1 MRLYVGVSSDPRAS
15 QRTHRTGADGA
26 PGRGRVRRVAG
37 VSARAARNAV
47 SSGSKAARD
56 GTARLRRVAGAQGAG
71 ESGLSRLIEL
81 NAVNAAADVLV
92 AIALAD
98 TLFFSVATSEAR
110 SRIAL
115 YLVLTMAPFAV
126 VAPVIGPF
134 LDRFRHG
141 RRWAIGT
148 TTAVRGF
155 LCWVM
160 AGAVLAEN
168 VWLYPAAFGCLVASK
183 AFVVTRAAAVPRLL
197 PEGVALVT
205 ANSRVSMAA
214 VIGAAVAAPIGVAFA
229 VIGSDWPL
237 RLAFLA
243 YAAATVQ
250 AILLPSRVDSAAGEG
265 SASLREGRTRPG
277 AAYRVGGA
285 VVRAL
290 RANAALRAFSG
301 FLTFFLAFM
310 LREDPVAGLD
320 DALAIALVAAA
331 AWAGSTAG
339 TSVGATARAR
349 DPDRLVLALVALAA
363 AAAVLTAILWG
374 LVTVVLVALV
384 AGFGQQLG
392 RLSLDA
398 VVQRDVPER
407 VRASAFARSDTA
419 LQLAWVLGGG
429 LGIVLPLIPQ
439 LGMGIAAAG
448 LLAGLVA
455 AQRAP
460 ARTGRRAD
468 PRGVPSGE
476 SDDRVHP

>member
-1 MRLYVGVSSDPRAS
+1 
-15 QRTHRTGADGA
+15 
-26 PGRGRVRRVAG
+26 
-37 VSARAARNAV
+37 
-47 SSGSKAARD
+47 
-56 GTARLRRVAGAQGAG
+56 
-71 ESGLSRLIEL
+71 LSRLIEL

-110 SRIAL
+110 SRVAL

-126 VAPVIGPF
+126 VAPVVGPY

-160 AGAVLAEN
+160 AGAVIAED

-183 AFVVTRAAAVPRLL
+183 AFVVTRAAAIPRLL

-214 VIGAAVAAPIGVAFA
+214 VVGAAVAAPIGVALA

-237 RLAFLA
+237 RLAFL
-243 YAAATVQ
+243 
-250 AILLPSRVDSAAGEG
+250 G
-265 SASLREGRTRPG
+265 
-277 AAYRVGGA
+277 
-285 VVRAL
+285 
-290 RANAALRAFSG
+290 
-301 FLTFFLAFM
+301 
-310 LREDPVAGLD
+310 
-320 DALAIALVAAA
+320 
-331 AWAGSTAG
+331 
-339 TSVGATARAR
+339 
-349 DPDRLVLALVALAA
+349 LAA
-363 AAAVLTAILWG
+363 AVAALTALLWG

-398 VVQRDVPER
+398 VVQRDVPEH
-407 VRASAFARSDTA
+407 VRASAFAHSDTA

-429 LGIVLPLIPQ
+429 LGIVLPLISQ
-439 LGMGIAAAG
+439 LGMAIAAAG

-455 AQRAP
+455 AQRSP
-460 ARTGRRAD
+460 GGSGE
-468 PRGVPSGE
+468 RGVSG
-476 SDDRVHP
+476 SDVEVVGDGAQDSSHLVC

>member
-1 MRLYVGVSSDPRAS
+1 VVRLYVRVSPDRS
-15 QRTHRTGADGA
+15 A
-26 PGRGRVRRVAG
+26 PQQGRVRRVAG
-37 VSARAARNAV
+37 VSAQAARNAA
-47 SSGSKAARD
+47 SSTSQAARA
-56 GTARLRRVAGAQGAG
+56 GTARLRRVASAQGAG
-71 ESGLSRLIEL
+71 ASGLSRLIEL

-110 SRIAL
+110 TRVAL
-115 YLVLTMAPFAV
+115 YLVLTMAPFVV

-160 AGAVLAEN
+160 AGAVLADH

-183 AFVVTRAAAVPRLL
+183 AFIVTRAAAVPRLL
-197 PEGVALVT
+197 PDGVALVT

-214 VIGAAVAAPIGVAFA
+214 VGAAVAAPIGVAFA
-229 VIGSDWPL
+229 LIGSDWPL

-243 YAAATVQ
+243 YTAATIQ
-250 AILLPSRVDSAAGEG
+250 AILLPARVDSAAGEG
-265 SASLREGRTRPG
+265 TASLREGRTRPG
-277 AAYRVGGA
+277 AAYRVGAG

-301 FLTFFLAFM
+301 FLTFFLAFV

-320 DALAIALVAAA
+320 DAVAIGLVAAA

-349 DPDRLVLALVALAA
+349 SPDRLVLALVALAA
-363 AAAVLTAILWG
+363 AAAALTALLWG

-398 VVQRDVPER
+398 VVQRDVPEH

-429 LGIVLPLIPQ
+429 LGIALPLIPQ

-448 LLAGLVA
+448 MLAGLLA
-455 AQRAP
+455 AQRAHP
-460 ARTGRRAD
+460 
-468 PRGVPSGE
+468 
-476 SDDRVHP
+476 DRVT

>member
-1 MRLYVGVSSDPRAS
+1 MLLYCRVNPDPRAAPPDGDAGGAGP
-15 QRTHRTGADGA
+15 RT
-26 PGRGRVRRVAG
+26 GRVRRIAG
-37 VSARAARNAV
+37 FSARAARSAAA
-47 SSGSKAARD
+47 STSKAART
-56 GTARLRRVAGAQGAG
+56 GTGRLRRAASAQGAG
-71 ESGLSRLIEL
+71 QSGLSRLIEL

-110 SRIAL
+110 SRVAL

-126 VAPVIGPF
+126 VAPVVGPF

-148 TTAVRGF
+148 TTASRGF

-183 AFVVTRAAAVPRLL
+183 AFAVTRAAAVPRLL
-197 PEGVALVT
+197 PSGVDLVT

-214 VIGAAVAAPIGVAFA
+214 VLGAAVAAPLGVALA
-229 VIGSDWPL
+229 VVGSDWPL
-237 RLAFLA
+237 RIAFLT

-250 AILLPSRVDSAAGEG
+250 AILLPPRVDSAAGERT
-265 SASLREGRTRPG
+265 ASLRGGRAKPG
-277 AAYRVGGA
+277 SAYRVGGT

-301 FLTFFLAFM
+301 FLILFLAFV
-310 LREDPVAGLD
+310 LREEPVAGLD
-320 DALAIALVAAA
+320 DTVAVGLVVAA

-339 TSVGATARAR
+339 TSVGATAKAR
-349 DPDRLVLALVALAA
+349 NPDRLVLALVALAA
-363 AAAVLTAILWG
+363 AAAALAAILWG

-384 AGFGQQLG
+384 AGFAQQLG

-398 VVQRDVPER
+398 IVQREVPEQ
-407 VRASAFARSDTA
+407 VRASAFARSDTL
-419 LQLAWVLGGG
+419 LQLAWVVGGG
-429 LGIVLPLIPQ
+429 LGIALPLVPQ

-448 LLAGLVA
+448 LLGGLVA
-455 AQRAP
+455 AQRVRP
-460 ARTGRRAD
+460 
-468 PRGVPSGE
+468 E
-476 SDDRVHP
+476 SR

>member
-1 MRLYVGVSSDPRAS
+1 MRLYVGVSPDPRTS
-15 QRTHRTGADGA
+15 QRTRRRAADGGA
-26 PGRGRVRRVAG
+26 RPGRVRRVAG
-37 VSARAARNAV
+37 VSAQAARNAAA
-47 SSGSKAARD
+47 STSRAARR
-56 GTARLRRVAGAQGAG
+56 GAARLRRVASAQGAG
-71 ESGLSRLIEL
+71 TSGLARLIEL
-81 NAVNAAADVLV
+81 NAVNSAADVLV

-110 SRIAL
+110 ARVAL

-160 AGAVLAEN
+160 AGAILAEN

-197 PEGVALVT
+197 PDGVALVR

-214 VIGAAVAAPIGVAFA
+214 VVGAAVAAPIGVALA
-229 VIGSDWPL
+229 LIGSDWPL

-250 AILLPSRVDSAAGEG
+250 AILLPARVDSAAGEG

-277 AAYRVGGA
+277 AAYRVGGT

-301 FLTFFLAFM
+301 FLTFFLAFV

-320 DALAIALVAAA
+320 DAVAIGLVAAA

-339 TSVGATARAR
+339 TSVGAMARAR
-349 DPDRLVLALVALAA
+349 SPDRVVLALVASAA
-363 AAAVLTAILWG
+363 TVAALTAALWG
-374 LVTVVLVALV
+374 QITVVLVALM

-398 VVQRDVPER
+398 VIQRDVPEY

-429 LGIVLPLIPQ
+429 LGIALPLVPR
-439 LGMGIAAAG
+439 LGMGIAAVG

-455 AQRAP
+455 AQRVRPDRPQAP
-460 ARTGRRAD
+460 K
-468 PRGVPSGE
+468 
-476 SDDRVHP
+476 

>member
-1 MRLYVGVSSDPRAS
+1 VILANPTLVGTSASGGAILPGEAGRSRAVVCPGEFGPARLAANTPREPRCASAGTSSSSCRRHGSGRPKRGFVDIEGGAGRHRPTAS
-15 QRTHRTGADGA
+15 S
-26 PGRGRVRRVAG
+26 RRR
-37 VSARAARNAV
+37 ARAGR
-47 SSGSKAARD
+47 
-56 GTARLRRVAGAQGAG
+56 
-71 ESGLSRLIEL
+71 SGLSRLIEL

-98 TLFFSVATSEAR
+98 TLFFSVATLEAR
-110 SRIAL
+110 SRVAL

-126 VAPVIGPF
+126 VAPVVGPY

-160 AGAVLAEN
+160 AGAVIAED

-183 AFVVTRAAAVPRLL
+183 AFVVTRAAAIPRLL

-214 VIGAAVAAPIGVAFA
+214 VVGAAVAAPIGVALA

-237 RLAFLA
+237 RLAFL
-243 YAAATVQ
+243 
-250 AILLPSRVDSAAGEG
+250 G
-265 SASLREGRTRPG
+265 
-277 AAYRVGGA
+277 
-285 VVRAL
+285 
-290 RANAALRAFSG
+290 
-301 FLTFFLAFM
+301 
-310 LREDPVAGLD
+310 
-320 DALAIALVAAA
+320 
-331 AWAGSTAG
+331 
-339 TSVGATARAR
+339 
-349 DPDRLVLALVALAA
+349 LAA
-363 AAAVLTAILWG
+363 AVAALTALLWG

-398 VVQRDVPER
+398 VVQRDVPEH
-407 VRASAFARSDTA
+407 VRASAFAHSDTA

-429 LGIVLPLIPQ
+429 LGIVLPLISQ
-439 LGMGIAAAG
+439 LGMAIAAAG

-455 AQRAP
+455 AQRSP
-460 ARTGRRAD
+460 GGSGE
-468 PRGVPSGE
+468 RGVSG
-476 SDDRVHP
+476 SDVEVVGDGAQDSSHLVC

>member
-1 MRLYVGVSSDPRAS
+1 MRLYVRVSPDPRAS
-15 QRTHRTGADGA
+15 QQTQRPGTPASTGGRR
-26 PGRGRVRRVAG
+26 RGRVRKVAG
-37 VSARAARNAV
+37 VSAQAARNAA
-47 SSGSKAARD
+47 SSTSRAARA
-56 GTARLRRVAGAQGAG
+56 GTARLRGVASAQGAG
-71 ESGLSRLIEL
+71 ASGLSRLIEL
-81 NAVNAAADVLV
+81 NAVNSAADVLV

-98 TLFFSVATSEAR
+98 TLFFSVATSQAR
-110 SRIAL
+110 TRVAL
-115 YLVLTMAPFAV
+115 YLVLTMAPFVV

-148 TTAVRGF
+148 TTAARGF

-160 AGAVLAEN
+160 AGAVIAEN

-197 PEGVALVT
+197 PDGVALVT

-214 VIGAAVAAPIGVAFA
+214 VVGAAVAAPIGVAFA
-229 VIGSDWPL
+229 LIGSDWPL

-243 YAAATVQ
+243 YTAATVQ
-250 AILLPSRVDSAAGEG
+250 AILLPARVDSAAGEET
-265 SASLREGRTRPG
+265 ASLREGRSRPG
-277 AAYRVGGA
+277 AAYRVGAG

-301 FLTFFLAFM
+301 FLTFFLAFV

-320 DALAIALVAAA
+320 DAVAIGLIAAA

-349 DPDRLVLALVALAA
+349 SPDRLVLVLVALAA
-363 AAAVLTAILWG
+363 AVAALTALLWG

-384 AGFGQQLG
+384 AGFSQQLG
-392 RLSLDA
+392 RVSLDA
-398 VVQRDVPER
+398 VVQRDVPEH
-407 VRASAFARSDTA
+407 VQASAFARSDTA

-429 LGIVLPLIPQ
+429 LGIALPLIPQ

-448 LLAGLVA
+448 MLVGLLA
-455 AQRAP
+455 AQRA
-460 ARTGRRAD
+460 
-468 PRGVPSGE
+468 
-476 SDDRVHP
+476 HPGQVA

>member
-1 MRLYVGVSSDPRAS
+1 MCRVGPDPRAS
-15 QRTHRTGADGA
+15 QQRHGAGSEQ
-26 PGRGRVRRVAG
+26 PKQGRARRVAG
-37 VSARAARNAV
+37 VSAQTARNAASSTSRAARA
-47 SSGSKAARD
+47 GA
-56 GTARLRRVAGAQGAG
+56 ARLRGAASAEGAGA
-71 ESGLSRLIEL
+71 SGLSRLIEL

-110 SRIAL
+110 SRVAL
-115 YLVLTMAPFAV
+115 YLVLTMAPFVV

-160 AGAVLAEN
+160 AGAILAEN

-183 AFVVTRAAAVPRLL
+183 AFAVTRAAAVPRLL

-214 VIGAAVAAPIGVAFA
+214 VLGAAVAAPIGIAIA
-229 VIGSDWPL
+229 LIGPDWPL
-237 RLAFLA
+237 RLAFVA
-243 YAAATVQ
+243 YAAATIQ
-250 AILLPSRVDSAAGEG
+250 AILLPARVDSAAGER

-277 AAYRVGGA
+277 AAYRVGGR

-290 RANAALRAFSG
+290 RANVALRAFSG
-301 FLTFFLAFM
+301 FLTFFLAFV
-310 LREDPVAGLD
+310 LREDPVGGLD
-320 DALAIALVAAA
+320 DAVAIGLVAAA

-349 DPDRLVLALVALAA
+349 SPDRLVLALVAVAA
-363 AAAVLTAILWG
+363 AAAALTAALWG

-384 AGFGQQLG
+384 AGFAQQLG

-398 VVQRDVPER
+398 VIQRDVPEH

-429 LGIVLPLIPQ
+429 LGIALPLVPP

-448 LLAGLVA
+448 LLGGLVA
-455 AQRAP
+455 AQRARP
-460 ARTGRRAD
+460 DSAT
-468 PRGVPSGE
+468 S
-476 SDDRVHP
+476 